1 MVLIQGARSY
11 EGFQCFGFYYVRIVH
26 SMSTCIKSDIV
37 NKELLRQLVIEP
49 INDLLVWLR
58 E

>member
-1 MVLIQGARSY
+1 MKDFNA
-11 EGFQCFGFYYVRIVH
+11 VRIVH

-49 INDLLVWLR
+49 INDSLVWLR